1 MEGYVYVISHCLL
14 NPLVRVRGL
23 GQPELCH
30 RGPLIQL
37 PCPEAIYMGLDRWAV
52 TRNQLDLPEYRRFCR
67 ELMLSSLDAIEML
80 SRRYRIVVVGVAGS
94 PSCGVFTTTTGYTG
108 GRVRESEHEEI
119 QGMGIFMEE
128 LRRAMAERGID
139 AEWHEARSRRID
151 RI

>member
-23 GQPELCH
+23 RQPELSH
-30 RGPLIQL
+30 KGPFIQL

-52 TRNQLDLPEYRRFCR
+52 TRNQLDIPEYRRFCR
-67 ELMLSSLDAIEML
+67 ELMRSSLDAVEML
-80 SRRYRIVVVGVAGS
+80 SRHYRIAVVGVAGS

-119 QGMGIFMEE
+119 KGMGIFMEE

-139 AEWHEARSRRID
+139 AEWHEAHSRGD
-151 RI
+151 